1 MTFLRVLH
9 AEILKMR
16 RTIAWKMAI
25 LAPGIVVLLAF
36 FAAWQAPFSTVNRFG
51 PGHGRHFFQPPRRPK
66 WISGFS
72 SGTGVPT

>member
-9 AEILKMR
+9 AETLKMR

-51 PGHGRHFFQPPRRPK
+51 
-66 WISGFS
+66 
-72 SGTGVPT
+72 

>member
-9 AEILKMR
+9 AEALKMR

-36 FAAWQAPFSTVNRFG
+36 FAAWKRRSRPSTVSAPVTN
-51 PGHGRHFFQPPRRPK
+51 GRR
-66 WISGFS
+66 
-72 SGTGVPT
+72 